1 MQAESLSAQETIS
14 QPADTANRDR
24 ATSASTQGDQ
34 TSGGDDA
41 ASQDQ
46 STTGTVT
53 VPTGPATTSNV
64 ASPAPKTVADIP
76 PPQKGGPEIV
86 LDGSVWM
93 VSQYVLRG
101 NTASSGVTLQG
112 VFQGHSGPW
121 SGGVFL
127 SSFDRPNV
135 TEIDPRIEFTDRYLA
150 WDVTYKVGVLG
161 FLYTN
166 LSSLNQ
172 VDLYAGASWKGYD
185 ATLYKTVA
193 AGRLANAADWWWDV
207 SRGMTIDE
215 KTQARFVV
223 EGGRVYGKNRV
234 VSDLVS
240 TVSRSVGNDLEV
252 FASVQLGLNSKVD
265 HMLWFGAS
273 VDY

>member
-1 MQAESLSAQETIS
+1 
-14 QPADTANRDR
+14 
-24 ATSASTQGDQ
+24 
-34 TSGGDDA
+34 
-41 ASQDQ
+41 
-46 STTGTVT
+46 
-53 VPTGPATTSNV
+53 
-64 ASPAPKTVADIP
+64 
-76 PPQKGGPEIV
+76 
-86 LDGSVWM
+86 
-93 VSQYVLRG
+93 
-101 NTASSGVTLQG
+101 
-112 VFQGHSGPW
+112 
-121 SGGVFL
+121 L